1 MLTARNLPMAEQ
13 IEPFVCNSQCLSNQS
28 LSLAVTLM
36 SDLFSPTSSEYPVLN
51 LLIGPAPPSRTTH
64 TEAVS
69 DRVASQWGYCRLQF
83 WRWRL
88 SSLHALILSNNN
100 ISSDS
105 LRPR

>member
-69 DRVASQWGYCRLQF
+69 DKLHVSGDTADY
-83 WRWRL
+83 
-88 SSLHALILSNNN
+88 SSGGGGCHLFMH
-100 ISSDS
+100 
-105 LRPR
+105 